1 MSRTTYTNRNTYV
14 VGSNAVA
21 LDNYVHETM
30 ASQRETKLRQSNQN
44 KKAGVYSINPACT
57 FLLASVIIAMIVI
70 CIVMLKAQFSVADT
84 SDQIIVLK
92 NELSDL
98 KRSNAQLT
106 AQINEAMDLNDIRET
121 AMNEYGMVYPEGAD
135 IVEINPVATS
145 YTIQY
150 ASIEAPKEEKMTI
163 GNMMAFITRG
173 W

>member
-1 MSRTTYTNRNTYV
+1 MSKRYNRQNDEAVYV
-14 VGSNAVA
+14 VGNNAVA
-21 LDNYVHETM
+21 LNRFVEETPYG
-30 ASQRETKLRQSNQN
+30 QQNEPQKQN
-44 KKAGVYSINPACT
+44 KEKSVYSINPACT

-70 CIVMLKAQFSVADT
+70 CMVMLNAQFAVADT
-84 SDQIIVLK
+84 SDQVIVLK
-92 NELSDL
+92 NELNDL

-106 AQINEAMDLNDIRET
+106 AQINESLNLNEIRDI
-121 AMNEYGMVYPEGAD
+121 AINEYGMVYPEGKD
-135 IVEINPVATS
+135 VVEVRAEAVS